1 MIIETERL
9 ILRPFTE
16 NDAADAFEY
25 LHEPM
30 VHCFACMKTETME
43 DARKAV
49 LDRAKDGEYYF
60 AITLKENGK
69 VIGET
74 DIKAA
79 YNIEQIR
86 YKKNFW
92 QKVWDF
98 ITGIFS

>member
-1 MIIETERL
+1 MIIETDRL

-43 DARKAV
+43 EARKAV

-60 AITLKENGK
+60 AITLKENG
-69 VIGET
+69 
-74 DIKAA
+74 
-79 YNIEQIR
+79 
-86 YKKNFW
+86 
-92 QKVWDF
+92 
-98 ITGIFS
+98 